1 MATASLYLHVP
12 FCRTRCHYCDFVS
25 RAIPG
30 PIPDAYVDGLIREI
44 ERKSDH
50 LDRLATV
57 FLGGGTPSLL
67 TPRQL
72 SQIIGRLRG
81 LQGLQPDAEITV
93 EANPDDVSEPLA
105 RAWRDLG
112 INRVSIGVQSLDN
125 RVLHYLGRR
134 HDANRARA
142 AMDIVAGLFENWSVD
157 LIFGALPRNTLERTL
172 REIIRRDPSH
182 LSVYG
187 LTWEPGT
194 PLYTRLEE
202 APDEET
208 WLELYDTA
216 ESMLTAAG
224 WEHYEISSYARPG
237 HQCQHNLVYWRNESY
252 EGMGPAAWRFDGN
265 RREKNPD
272 TLHEWLKRP
281 GDPEESE
288 MLSNF
293 DIRVETVIQH
303 MRLAAGI
310 DGQAYRNRFGST
322 LEVDFGTALRR
333 CEAEGLL
340 IPVPE
345 NENTRWRPTPKGFR
359 LNNRIGLLLLECR
372 PAQSNRDSI
381 DARRVAAS

>member
-1 MATASLYLHVP
+1 MAITSLYIHVP
-12 FCRTRCHYCDFVS
+12 FCRTRCHYCDFVTS
-25 RAIPG
+25 AISG
-30 PIPDAYVDGLIREI
+30 PVPEAYVEGLIREI
-44 ERKSDH
+44 EWKLDR

-67 TPRQL
+67 TPTQLDRLLERLCRQP
-72 SQIIGRLRG
+72 
-81 LQGLQPDAEITV
+81 GLQPNAEITV
-93 EANPDDVSEPLA
+93 EANPDDISKPLA

-134 HDANRARA
+134 HDADRARV
-142 AMDIVAGLFENWSVD
+142 AMDIVAGLFGNWSVD

-172 REIIRRDPSH
+172 REIILRGPPH

-194 PLYTRLEE
+194 PLYSRLEE
-202 APDEET
+202 APDEEA

-216 ESMLTAAG
+216 ETILTAAG

-237 HQCQHNLVYWRNESY
+237 HQCRHNLVYWRNESY
-252 EGMGPAAWRFDGN
+252 EGMGPAAWRFDGA

-272 TLHEWLKRP
+272 TLHKWLERP
-281 GDPEESE
+281 GEPEESE
-288 MLSNF
+288 MLSDF

-303 MRLAAGI
+303 VRLAAGI
-310 DGQAYRNRFGST
+310 NGQAYRNRFGST
-322 LEVDFGTALRR
+322 LAMDFGTALRH

-340 IPVPE
+340 VPVTE
-345 NENTRWRPTPKGFR
+345 NAGWQPTPKGFR

-372 PAQSNRDSI
+372 PTGCNRDSI
-381 DARRVAAS
+381 NANRLAVS